1 LPVGTPVTL
10 DFTPP
15 YRDEPVSV
23 RAHVAHGTHGGQH
36 PWIGVVFRLVAIRG
50 GR

>member
-1 LPVGTPVTL
+1 LPVGTQVTL
-10 DFTPP
+10 DFIPP

-23 RAHVAHGTHGGQH
+23 RAHVAHGTHGGQR
-36 PWIGVVFRLVAIRG
+36 PWIGIVFRLVAIRG